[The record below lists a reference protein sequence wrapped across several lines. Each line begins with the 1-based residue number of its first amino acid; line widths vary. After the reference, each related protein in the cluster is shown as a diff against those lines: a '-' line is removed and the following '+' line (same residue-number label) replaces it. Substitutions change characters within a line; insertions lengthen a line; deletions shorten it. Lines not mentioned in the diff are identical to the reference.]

1 MFDLELEW
9 TVEVGVGEVQ
19 GDVIFTAPPLP
30 LSLFLT
36 VNCPLG
42 TNFFLSPAFHCH
54 YYQIWRP

>member
-42 TNFFLSPAFHCH
+42 TNFFLSPAFQCH
-54 YYQIWRP
+54 